1 MTVDILSYL
10 PNDLLINVNELL
22 PITDN
27 IILSS
32 VNKSTYTQ
40 CRDYAFDTYKID
52 STFTMA
58 KLKLMLKHIN
68 GIHTLIVDYCDIFFV
83 AQIHFPNL
91 KEMWV
96 QNCVINKSDLDLYN
110 NVDLNFINCRIK

>member
-27 IILSS
+27 ITLST
-32 VNKSTYTQ
+32 VNKSTYNQ
-40 CRDYAFDTYKID
+40 CSDWAFDTYKID
-52 STFTMA
+52 SSFTMA

-68 GIHTLIVDYCDIFFV
+68 GIRTLIVDYCDIFFI
-83 AQIHFPNL
+83 AQIQFPNL

-96 QNCVINKSDLDLYN
+96 QNCAINKSDLELYKHL
-110 NVDLNFINCRIK
+110 DLNFVNCQIR